1 MLRGRII
8 AISLVIL
15 CCVCLTSCA
24 SDSGKGSKDEMRTLP
39 GQEEEYD
46 LNYDNAKD
54 FEAAL
59 NDGEDTVGKT
69 VQFEVKE
76 VHPDSALGYNLW
88 AGEHLN
94 FVGDDAKEAK
104 EGDSLTVLVRSVKKR
119 LGSWVIKYELLDLET
134 FAQKIQLE
142 TTNSTSES
150 QKETSSETAFT
161 EPKEIKVVSLQISGE
176 KSVKVGATISLKAEI
191 SPMDATDQSVI
202 WESDNTD
209 IITIDGNGVVTGI
222 NPGRANVV
230 AVSSD
235 PEITDSIEIEVL
247 PIEVMSLSLTEE
259 VDPLEIGQTVVL
271 SATVSPENATDQT
284 VSWKSDNPEIAS
296 VDENGTVYAEN
307 AGTAVI
313 TASSVNGVSAAVEV
327 QVIGPLV
334 SFKVYPKYTVIE
346 SNSVGND
353 WDMGKVMIN
362 GEEIGYG
369 GEFSAHEG
377 DVITVAFEIVEF
389 DKDSSDVGTFKQ
401 EVTIPSVEIGSGFH
415 CDGETT
421 VIEDKG
427 RYKGNHASISCQVN
441 FARQE

>member
-8 AISLVIL
+8 AICLVIL
-15 CCVCLTSCA
+15 CSVCLVSCA
-24 SDSGKGSKDEMRTLP
+24 SDSRKGSKEEMRTLP
-39 GQEEEYD
+39 MQEEEYD
-46 LNYDNAKD
+46 LNYENAKD
-54 FEAAL
+54 FESAL

-104 EGDSLTVLVRSVKKR
+104 EGDSLTVLVRSAKKR
-119 LGSWVIKYELLDLET
+119 LGSWVIKYELLDIET
-134 FAQKIQLE
+134 FAEKSQLE
-142 TTNSTSES
+142 MSNTTPEP
-150 QKETSSETAFT
+150 QKETSKETNFT

-176 KSVKVGATISLKAEI
+176 KSVKVGTTISLNAEI
-191 SPMDATDQSVI
+191 SPMDATDKSVI
-202 WESDNTD
+202 WESDNPD
-209 IITIDGNGVVTGI
+209 IITIDENGVVTGRS
-222 NPGRANVV
+222 PGKANIV

-235 PEITDSIEIEVL
+235 PEIKDMIEIEVL

-259 VDPLEIGQTVVL
+259 VNPLEIGQTVVL
-271 SATVSPENATDQT
+271 SVTVSPENATDQT
-284 VSWKSDNPEIAS
+284 VSWSSDNPEVAS

-327 QVIGPLV
+327 QVMGPLV
-334 SFKVYPKYTVIE
+334 SFQVYPKYTVLE
-346 SNSVGND
+346 SNSVGSD

-389 DKDSSDVGTFKQ
+389 DKDSSDIGTFRQ
-401 EVTIPSVEIGSGFH
+401 EVTIPSVEVGSGFH

-421 VIEDKG
+421 VTEDKG
-427 RYKGNHASISCQVN
+427 RYKGNQASISCQVN